1 MTYATTDDL
10 ERYLSPTP
18 PDADLLLTRA
28 SRLIDRLLTSAVY
41 EVDDTGMPV
50 DEQIAAALRD
60 ATCEQTVA
68 WIMGGEDGTGAASE
82 YTSVTI
88 GSVSLARASGG
99 AGTGSGGPAA
109 ARPAPQTLLILQQAG
124 LLGHAPR
131 VV

>member
-1 MTYATTDDL
+1 MAYATTDDL

-28 SRLIDRLLTSAVY
+28 SRLIDYLLTSAVY

-50 DEQIAAALRD
+50 DEQVAGALRD
-60 ATCEQTVA
+60 ATCEQVAA

-82 YTSVTI
+82 YASVTI
-88 GSVSLARASGG
+88 GSVSLARTSGG
-99 AGTGSGGPAA
+99 EGTGSRGGGA

-131 VV
+131 VL